1 MRIAPWPCAGNTE
14 NALRF
19 GGDSSRRVLILSALF
34 DEHNKLRRF
43 TTDLMRAL
51 EAAGVASVLPDL
63 PGCNESLAP
72 LTEQTISGWREAA
85 GAAARHFEATEVLT
99 IRGGALLAP
108 GGLPLTQYAP
118 VASGTILR
126 GLLRAA
132 VLSEREAG
140 REVTR
145 EALLARGL
153 REGLVLAGYS
163 LSAAMLAE
171 LEASEP
177 GPAARMIAQSE
188 VGGPSLWLRAEP
200 GDDAEQAARLA
211 GIVAQL
217 P

>member
-1 MRIAPWPCAGNTE
+1 MRIAPWPCAGYTE
-14 NALRF
+14 NALKF
-19 GGDSSRRVLILSALF
+19 GDNSARRVLMISALF
-34 DEHNKLRRF
+34 DEQNKLRRF
-43 TTDLMRAL
+43 TVDLMRAL
-51 EAAGVASVLPDL
+51 EAAGVASILPDL

-72 LTEQTISGWREAA
+72 LAEQTFSGWREAA
-85 GAAARHFEATEVLT
+85 IDAARHFEATEVLS

-108 GGLPLTQYAP
+108 GDLPLTQYAP
-118 VASGTILR
+118 VAGGTILR
-126 GLLRAA
+126 GLLRAT

-140 REVTR
+140 REITR
-145 EALLARGL
+145 EALLARGM

-171 LEASEP
+171 LEAAEP
-177 GPAARMIAQSE
+177 DPAARTIAQSD

-211 GIVAQL
+211 KIAAQL